1 MIQSF
6 NGNTST
12 VYLSSSLMLRLCVA
26 IFTSRLYLYYTF
38 FRNILKGGLNLFYFG
53 NKIESC
59 NYSLQFLQKW
69 ENSSPKIMYIG
80 GSSNNYTKKVSTIW
94 D

>member
-6 NGNTST
+6 NVNTST

-38 FRNILKGGLNLFYFG
+38 FRYILKGSLNLFYLG
-53 NKIESC
+53 NKIESVIIVC
-59 NYSLQFLQKW
+59 
-69 ENSSPKIMYIG
+69 SPYKSG
-80 GSSNNYTKKVSTIW
+80 KFKALR
-94 D
+94 

>member
-38 FRNILKGGLNLFYFG
+38 FRNISKGGLNLFYFG
-53 NKIESC
+53 NKIESVIIVC
-59 NYSLQFLQKW
+59 SSYKSGKIQSL
-69 ENSSPKIMYIG
+69 KIMYIG